1 MNGPVAEVST
11 WLLRWPQLLV
21 AGLMVVCLVSGIGVV
36 YSVHTTRMLYSEIQ
50 SLQTEQD
57 RLDSD
62 YEKLLLE
69 QSAWAAYTRVDEL
82 SRDELNMVSPD
93 TDAIV
98 MVQK

>member
-1 MNGPVAEVST
+1 VNGPVAEVST

>member
-11 WLLRWPQLLV
+11 WLLRWPPLLV

>member
-1 MNGPVAEVST
+1 MNGPVSEVST
-11 WLLRWPQLLV
+11 WLLRWPQILTGALL
-21 AGLMVVCLVSGIGVV
+21 AICLASGIGVI
-36 YSVHTTRMLYSEIQ
+36 YSVHKTRMLYSEIQ
-50 SLQTEQD
+50 HLQSEQD

-69 QSAWAAYTRVDEL
+69 QSAWAAYARVDEL

>member
-21 AGLMVVCLVSGIGVV
+21 AGLIVVCLMSGIGVV

-50 SLQTEQD
+50 SLHTEQD

-69 QSAWAAYTRVDEL
+69 QSAWASYTRVDEL

>member
-1 MNGPVAEVST
+1 MNGPVTEVST

-21 AGLMVVCLVSGIGVV
+21 AALVVACLVSGIGVV

-57 RLDSD
+57 RLDSE

-69 QSAWAAYTRVDEL
+69 QSAWAAYARVDEL
-82 SRDELNMVSPD
+82 SRDELNMVSFLHHHD
-93 TDAIV
+93 SV
-98 MVQK
+98 SVR